1 MDAVEQVINAAQSR
15 NKLRFANAGSVDL
28 DRLADQ
34 FDESP
39 AVIRRKRN
47 GGGNERTAAAVV
59 ADNESEIRSA
69 LTTVRNDP
77 SLGRHVVPEQLV
89 KAVMFVEN
97 NYNAGTG
104 PLWGIFDRTAL
115 PMNLNFN
122 VWRDA
127 FDDYNRAHPNAPISE
142 TGVRNN
148 PQINVLAATMI
159 LSTITESG
167 VRNNPQMNVLAGT
180 MILSTIN
187 AAIDPAITG
196 NQRWALVAS
205 IYGHT
210 EATLQAGRPIM
221 YGGKVVEVMEE
232 RYPLP
237 ARRAEINTNQH
248 AGMSGANLMNLR
260 PLGPDTSAS
269 TTHPAT
275 AR

>member
-142 TGVRNN
+142 TGF
-148 PQINVLAATMI
+148 
-159 LSTITESG
+159 
-167 VRNNPQMNVLAGT
+167 RNNPQMNVLAGT

-196 NQRWALVAS
+196 NQRWAMVAS

-269 TTHPAT
+269 TTHT
-275 AR
+275 ANAR